1 MRLTELSALSLKHWR
16 FVVVLVMGALLFGVF
31 GFANLPRQEDPE
43 AKVTEVGIYTLF
55 PGATPATIEQLV
67 SKPLEENAKG
77 VEDVEHVVSYSLAN
91 LSLLDVF
98 IKDDADVDQ
107 VVDNLRSAM
116 SAAAPSLPDGTHAP
130 EVVEF
135 TPQLVATMFVVLR
148 GDLSERE
155 MGRTARA
162 VKDALALLPEV
173 KSAAVEGEQPDE
185 VRVHVDAARA
195 AARGV
200 SVADVIAAL
209 KASHVHLP
217 AGRLDL
223 GRTAM
228 PVTVD
233 AELADADAVRA
244 APVALR
250 SGEVIHVGDV
260 ARVERRLAD
269 PVNQLRLN
277 GEHAIAIA
285 VYAPKHT
292 NLVTLG
298 NAVRAELARLQPT
311 LPRGVTVEIPHDQP
325 ASIAAHL
332 GELELNLLEGML
344 LVALAVLAFLGPRA
358 ALVVTT
364 ALPLSVCVAL
374 GMMDATG
381 FAFDQISIAA
391 LVIAIG
397 MLVDDAVVVVDS
409 VQRFLDRGVEAARAA
424 VLGTS
429 FVFHANNATTLTAI
443 AAFLPLF
450 LVGGVTGSFL
460 RGIPAIVT
468 FALAASLLVAQIVT
482 PLLAHR
488 LLRAH
493 PHGDAATDI
502 DPTTDDTSDDALRRE
517 GAVMRVL
524 HPWYRGV
531 IRGALAHPWRTMA
544 ITLVCALGAGA
555 MFRSLGLQFFPKA
568 EKPQFLVYVQAP
580 AGTRYAVTDSLTRA
594 VERTIL
600 RRPEVDQVLTSV
612 GKGLPRL
619 YYNVPQHREDEAYA
633 MSFVTLKT
641 KAHLAAITPA
651 SAVIDSLRPSLARI
665 AGAEIECKELEQGP
679 IVGAPVAVRIQGDDF
694 ATINQI
700 ATTVRRA
707 MEQTPGAVDVRDDL
721 DEGLPQLS
729 VAFDRERIAR
739 AGLTPEIVAAVMRST
754 LAGVT
759 VARIREEDREIPVR
773 VEATPERGASTLE
786 SLTGAPLPGF
796 VKQSS
801 AEDLAL
807 GYGSA
812 AEMRARGPADS
823 DPQLAPL
830 GRVIDARL
838 THERSEIVRRDLRRV
853 GTVRCDVHG
862 ALASAVL
869 AGVEQRLASLRVPE
883 GYTVTFGGENEERD
897 KSFASLGRSGTLA
910 LLLIYAITIL
920 QFNSLL
926 QPVILV
932 FTIPLAAVGAIAGL
946 YVTRNP
952 FGFSAFLGLVALTGI
967 VVNHKIYLIDRIN
980 TFRAHGMPLDDAII
994 AAGHSRLRP
1003 VVLTALTAIGG
1014 LLPLALSGHSLWSP
1028 FGGVVIAGLLASTV
1042 LSLIVMPV
1050 IYRLVMRRD
1059 A

>member
-1 MRLTELSALSLKHWR
+1 MRLTELSALSLKQWR
-16 FVVVLVMGALLFGVF
+16 FVVVLVVGAVLFGIF
-31 GFANLPRQEDPE
+31 GFAHLPRQEDPE
-43 AKVTEVGIYTLF
+43 AVVTEVGIYTLY
-55 PGATPATIEQLV
+55 PGATPATLEQLV
-67 SKPLEENAKG
+67 TKPLEQAAKG
-77 VEDVEHVVSYSLAN
+77 VEDVDHVISYSIAN
-91 LSLLDVF
+91 LSMLDVL

-116 SAAAPSLPDGTHAP
+116 NAAAPALPEGTHAP

-162 VKDALALLPEV
+162 VKDALALLPAV
-173 KSAAVEGEQPDE
+173 KSASVEGEQPEE
-185 VRVHVDAARA
+185 VRVSVDPARA

-200 SVADVIAAL
+200 SIAEVIDAL
-209 KASHVHLP
+209 RGAHVHLP

-223 GRTAM
+223 GRAAV

-233 AELADADAVRA
+233 AELANADAVRA

-250 SGEVIHVGDV
+250 GGEVIRVGDV
-260 ARVERRLAD
+260 ARVERRVAD
-269 PVNQLRLN
+269 PVNQMRLN
-277 GEHAIAIA
+277 GERAIAIA

-292 NLVTLG
+292 NLVALG
-298 NAVRAELARLQPT
+298 DQVRAELRRLQPT
-311 LPRGVTVEIPHDQP
+311 LPRGVSVAIPHDQP

-344 LVALAVLAFLGPRA
+344 LVALAVFAFLGTRA
-358 ALVVTT
+358 ALIVTT
-364 ALPLSVCVAL
+364 ALPLSVCIAL
-374 GMMDATG
+374 GLMDLTG

-409 VQRFLDRGVEAARAA
+409 VQRFLDRGVEKARAT
-424 VLGTS
+424 VLGTA

-450 LVGGVTGSFL
+450 LIGGVTGSFL
-460 RGIPAIVT
+460 RGIPAVVT
-468 FALAASLLVAQIVT
+468 FALAASLLIAQIVT
-482 PLLAHR
+482 PLLAYR
-488 LLRAH
+488 FLRPH
-493 PHGDAATDI
+493 PHGDAPAEI
-502 DPTTDDTSDDALRRE
+502 DPTIDDTSDEALARE
-517 GAVMRVL
+517 GGVMRVL
-524 HPWYRGV
+524 HPPYRAAL
-531 IRGALAHPWRTMA
+531 RGALAHPWRTLA
-544 ITLVCALGAGA
+544 ITLVCAIGAGA
-555 MFRSLGLQFFPKA
+555 MFRSLGVQFFPKA
-568 EKPQFLVYVQAP
+568 EKPQFLIYVQAP

-594 VERTIL
+594 VERAVL
-600 RRPEVDQVLTSV
+600 RRSEVDAVLTSV

-633 MSFVTLKT
+633 MLFVTLKT
-641 KAHLAAITPA
+641 KAHLAPIVPA
-651 SAVIDSLRPSLARI
+651 AAVIDSLRVPLASI
-665 AGAEIECKELEQGP
+665 PGVEIDCKELEQGP

-694 ATINQI
+694 ATITRV
-700 ATTVRRA
+700 AATVRHE
-707 MEQTPGAVDVRDDL
+707 MERVPGAVNVRDDL

-729 VAFDRERIAR
+729 VEFDRERIAR
-739 AGLTPEIVAAVMRST
+739 AGLSPDIVAAVIRST

-773 VEATPERGASTLE
+773 VESTRGRGTMTLE
-786 SLTGAPLPGF
+786 TLTGAPLPGY
-796 VKQSS
+796 VRQT
-801 AEDLAL
+801 APEDLLLGTTSATAL
-807 GYGSA
+807 
-812 AEMRARGPADS
+812 RLRGPAES

-830 GRVIDARL
+830 GRVVTPRL

-862 ALASAVL
+862 TLPSRVVAEL
-869 AGVEQRLASLRVPE
+869 ETRLASLEVPE
-883 GYTVTFGGENEERD
+883 GYTLTYGGENEERD

-926 QPVILV
+926 QPVVLV

-980 TFRAHGMPLDDAII
+980 VFRAHGMSVDEAIV

-1014 LLPLALSGHSLWSP
+1014 LLPLAVSGHSLWSP

-1050 IYRLVMRRD
+1050 IYRLVIRR
-1059 A
+1059 